1 VAPHQGQ
8 NPHGIPRATSTEG
21 DRRVSSWAI
30 KTSQPIWAESL
41 RRQPCARSSPTT
53 WLRNAQWQPFV
64 LRMSRHG
71 IGAPTRRASP
81 YAAGGNY
88 TIEIQTG
95 VVWCTVWQ
103 RPDVSPRTGAAFAK
117 EKARHLWR
125 LAARPHE
132 QVSGLL
138 FDLQQAP
145 TRWGPITHEHLG
157 TALRAFRM
165 ALKRIA
171 VVVSASGM
179 QRAYAELLSRDF
191 GGHYANV
198 FDRHEVGLAWVSDP
212 KARLSKGRSGPVVT

>member
-1 VAPHQGQ
+1 M
-8 NPHGIPRATSTEG
+8 S
-21 DRRVSSWAI
+21 
-30 KTSQPIWAESL
+30 
-41 RRQPCARSSPTT
+41 
-53 WLRNAQWQPFV
+53 
-64 LRMSRHG
+64 RMSRHG

-88 TIEIQTG
+88 SIEIQTG

-132 QVSGLL
+132 QVSGLV

-145 TRWGPITHEHLG
+145 TRWGPITHERLG

-171 VVVSASGM
+171 VVVSVSGI
-179 QRAYAELLSRDF
+179 QRAYAELPSRDF
-191 GGHYANV
+191 GGHYAKV
-198 FDRHEVGLAWVSDP
+198 FDRHEAGLVWVSDP
-212 KARLSKGRSGPVVT
+212 MRGCRKAAPGQ